1 MSNDGTFKTGRR
13 GFLGAAVGTLGAGLV
28 AGCSKR
34 LPRYLVPHVIPP
46 DDAVPGLDF
55 DRRPDAALL
64 ACRELDDASSLPA
77 STARRLA
84 EARTGKRL
92 GNPIKAVG
100 CRHSRAK
107 TMTQSHRLSL

>member
-1 MSNDGTFKTGRR
+1 MMFSTLLCVGRSTH
-13 GFLGAAVGTLGAGLV
+13 GEPSGE
-28 AGCSKR
+28 
-34 LPRYLVPHVIPP
+34 P